1 MVVRV
6 GISMGDRFEVIA
18 KNAGL
23 KNVIGMKN
31 RGPPNVTLTRP
42 CVLLTY
48 YMKRISAWREN
59 GGAFIR

>member
-1 MVVRV
+1 
-6 GISMGDRFEVIA
+6 MGDRFEVIA